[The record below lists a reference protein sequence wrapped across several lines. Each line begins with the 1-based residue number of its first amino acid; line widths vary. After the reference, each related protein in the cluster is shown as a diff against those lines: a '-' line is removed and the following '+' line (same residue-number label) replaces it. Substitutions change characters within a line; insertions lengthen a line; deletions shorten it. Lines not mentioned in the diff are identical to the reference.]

1 MTRSR
6 LWRWGWRW
14 GWLLLL
20 LVAGLVLLPGTGL
33 LLHLA
38 YGALHRSFGMAVD
51 LASIALVLVL
61 VVGFF
66 APLEAMG
73 WWAGWFG
80 EEMGAADS
88 IGQLATTAT
97 TERIGRWVVYL
108 DGIGQASLE
117 AQPEGEDFLR
127 QLAATLPADIAIIRG
142 IMPYS
147 VVNQPITEGSWV
159 ATFWRWVDWLRLR
172 HPRSLL
178 GAIINLR
185 NLAVVAVSADPRYGP
200 IYNRGTAKVIAD
212 SLLAN
217 GYPLASRT
225 PVTLMGFSGGGQIA
239 LGALPHLRRLL
250 AAPVEVISLA
260 GVFSGGNAFLEV
272 DHLFHLVGELD
283 PVERIGPVVFPG
295 RWRPMALSY
304 WNRARR
310 RGKVTLIS
318 LGRVGHELPGGI
330 FDTQV
335 CLDDGRTPMQQT
347 LDLVSAILTGRLGAT
362 AAPVPGESNYQ
373 RFGSNPWHQIIPA
386 RDTLPLPS
394 PALRP
399 LDGWIGRLVLPE
411 PQHRD
416 AGVGFDVLHAPD
428 HWGSLVGRRVRL
440 DWTAKP
446 LRPLAMDVHFSDAA
460 LASWES
466 GAIHPL
472 RLEGWRQVTP
482 LESLAGSRPRDD
494 QLVRLRGP
502 VQVRQ
507 DRLGAVG
514 LEVQAE
520 PLQTT
525 GLALALV
532 RFIAPLGQEQWQ
544 VRPYCRQRLRFDG
557 EPFVVRLPTPVALG
571 GGQLPATAV
580 GIERSRPNDDGWYV
594 SGVPDGEGA
603 FVVQSLVPRSMI
615 RFAPERILPA
625 PREGWRYA
633 KREAWQQLLA
643 GTTSSVLI
651 SGRRAKPA
659 ELLAEW
665 QAGDRVLVLHVFG
678 GIGGEQQEEG
688 LLFGRSLGHF
698 AYGIADLE
706 IEPLAAELS
715 VAVQYRQVYAHNR
728 EGLISGAHDRWRY
741 LGDRQWGWLGLRP
754 VADILVR
761 FPPFTCPYRI
771 GEQERSPLDGFEAQL
786 AAMMARYRLG
796 DGTGATFVGPAN
808 NCSQDSNQALF
819 AALRQLQAEIAALDP
834 EVLRQWQRRHP
845 DQAQRLQ
852 ALGRFERELRRV
864 LLPFGGLREDW
875 RQQEYV
881 LGSSLEDRPLNN
893 LVRGLGSWRTL
904 LPRLASDT
912 VLRVFLHHGASALV
926 MRSNQVGGDHASIA
940 PLAPMTF

>member
-6 LWRWGWRW
+6 LWRWSWRW
-14 GWLLLL
+14 GWLLL

-80 EEMGAADS
+80 EEMAPADS

-260 GVFSGGNAFLEV
+260 GVFSGGNAFLVV

-318 LGRVGHELPGGI
+318 LGQVGHELPGGI

-335 CLDDGRTPMQQT
+335 SLSDGRTPMQQT

-362 AAPVPGESNYQ
+362 APPVAGPSNYE
-373 RFGSNPWHQIIPA
+373 RFGSNPWHQIMPV
-386 RDTLPLPS
+386 RDTMPLPS
-394 PALRP
+394 PVLRP
-399 LDGWIGRLVLPE
+399 SI
-411 PQHRD
+411 
-416 AGVGFDVLHAPD
+416 
-428 HWGSLVGRRVRL
+428 
-440 DWTAKP
+440 
-446 LRPLAMDVHFSDAA
+446 
-460 LASWES
+460 
-466 GAIHPL
+466 
-472 RLEGWRQVTP
+472 
-482 LESLAGSRPRDD
+482 AGSAGWCCPNPNIAT
-494 QLVRLRGP
+494 LVWASKCCKP
-502 VQVRQ
+502 PIP
-507 DRLGAVG
+507 GAPWWAAG
-514 LEVQAE
+514 SGS
-520 PLQTT
+520 T
-525 GLALALV
+525 G
-532 RFIAPLGQEQWQ
+532 
-544 VRPYCRQRLRFDG
+544 
-557 EPFVVRLPTPVALG
+557 
-571 GGQLPATAV
+571 
-580 GIERSRPNDDGWYV
+580 RPNRCARWRWTCTSAMRRWPVGSVEPSIRCDWKA
-594 SGVPDGEGA
+594 GA
-603 FVVQSLVPRSMI
+603 RSH
-615 RFAPERILPA
+615 PWNPWPA
-625 PREGWRYA
+625 PA
-633 KREAWQQLLA
+633 P
-643 GTTSSVLI
+643 GTTSWC
-651 SGRRAKPA
+651 GC
-659 ELLAEW
+659 
-665 QAGDRVLVLHVFG
+665 GDRC
-678 GIGGEQQEEG
+678 
-688 LLFGRSLGHF
+688 R
-698 AYGIADLE
+698 
-706 IEPLAAELS
+706 
-715 VAVQYRQVYAHNR
+715 
-728 EGLISGAHDRWRY
+728 
-741 LGDRQWGWLGLRP
+741 
-754 VADILVR
+754 
-761 FPPFTCPYRI
+761 
-771 GEQERSPLDGFEAQL
+771 
-786 AAMMARYRLG
+786 
-796 DGTGATFVGPAN
+796 
-808 NCSQDSNQALF
+808 
-819 AALRQLQAEIAALDP
+819 
-834 EVLRQWQRRHP
+834 
-845 DQAQRLQ
+845 
-852 ALGRFERELRRV
+852 
-864 LLPFGGLREDW
+864 
-875 RQQEYV
+875 
-881 LGSSLEDRPLNN
+881 
-893 LVRGLGSWRTL
+893 
-904 LPRLASDT
+904 
-912 VLRVFLHHGASALV
+912 
-926 MRSNQVGGDHASIA
+926 
-940 PLAPMTF
+940 